1 MVSPPV
7 RQLRHPAR
15 DRLWSVGEQRADLPN
30 VGDSQEPRHCASFG
44 RLGPGRRSRMALL
57 ASPDVGVRRR
67 TLLTNRLA
75 GLGGVTLLRLPT
87 GEGNADP

>member
-1 MVSPPV
+1 
-7 RQLRHPAR
+7 
-15 DRLWSVGEQRADLPN
+15 
-30 VGDSQEPRHCASFG
+30 
-44 RLGPGRRSRMALL
+44 MALL